1 MQALNEPLI
10 PTVFLT
16 DDAIRCRAQ
25 GRRICGAASSSTVG
39 WGGEPGRAIDTQIE
53 HSTAWGRKSCTHTD
67 AGEFHERNI
76 DGSMHG
82 PAWWQ
87 VDLGEGALVNHVDL
101 WHRTDCCQ
109 DRLEKASV
117 YVSESPDY
125 TTGTKCGQLSDH
137 SQKPEV
143 SQCGQVFGRYVTV
156 AHAHSEGG
164 GSSGGAVITICEAK
178 VFGIR
183 GRVDTASCRCTPR
196 CAQDSLNMAVR
207 CCADTN
213 PTAAGQACTTA
224 PGYTGPLKPALT
236 GSSWT
241 SYLLYAALAIVGII
255 ALVKLSPLLLSKIPS
270 LGGKG
275 AGLQTSIT
283 GGGGGGGGDSICEW
297 RHLLTTLRTC
307 F

>member
-1 MQALNEPLI
+1 
-10 PTVFLT
+10 
-16 DDAIRCRAQ
+16 
-25 GRRICGAASSSTVG
+25 
-39 WGGEPGRAIDTQIE
+39 
-53 HSTAWGRKSCTHTD
+53 
-67 AGEFHERNI
+67 
-76 DGSMHG
+76 MHG

-297 RHLLTTLRTC
+297 RHPTQLLLTRSMTPRLCCTDGEAPP
-307 F
+307 